1 MKRKP
6 LYKRVFRVVR
16 DIVTLRKLRK
26 AILAYTR
33 DLPLIK
39 ETLKDKNCAIA
50 MITIPWNSDLYQRP
64 QHLSCQFAKK
74 GIPVF
79 YSNSS
84 KKIAAKIQENIYL
97 IAPDSLPYLPSSL
110 AQKIYFIVTST
121 LPLRIETAMKMKEKG
136 CKIIYEYID
145 DFDEK
150 ILRDNKI
157 QVDLFNNL
165 EKIDPFLI
173 TTSAKRLYEQMV
185 ERFGEEKVLFCPNGV
200 DLDNF
205 KDIHKHP
212 IPSEMQPIKEKGK
225 PIVGYYGAMAPWLDW
240 ELINTMHEKCPEYE
254 FVYIGMDY
262 QRALNNLH
270 PKENVHFL
278 GPKKYTELP
287 AYAKHFDCCIIPF
300 IEGDI
305 AKSTSPLKLYEF
317 MAMQKPVVCTKDLQE
332 CYGYE
337 GVLISENHEKFMKN
351 IKEAIELGKNK
362 QCQDKLFKQACSHT
376 WEKSFEK
383 LITKVTEK

>member
-33 DLPLIK
+33 DLPLMR
-39 ETLKDKNCAIA
+39 EALKDKNCAIA

-79 YSNSS
+79 YANSS
-84 KKIAAKIQENIYL
+84 KKMPTKIQENIYS

-110 AQKIYFIVTST
+110 AQKVYFIVTST

-157 QVDLFNNL
+157 QVDLFNSL

-173 TTSAKRLYEQMV
+173 TTSAKKLYEQMV

-225 PIVGYYGAMAPWLDW
+225 PS
-240 ELINTMHEKCPEYE
+240 
-254 FVYIGMDY
+254 
-262 QRALNNLH
+262 LH

-278 GPKKYTELP
+278 GPRKYTELP

-351 IKEAIELGKNK
+351 IKKAIELGKNK
-362 QCQDKLFKQACSHT
+362 QCQDKLVLILG
-376 WEKSFEK
+376 KSLLK
-383 LITKVTEK
+383 N